1 MHPAGLAVSEAAAL
15 LAAFADVAVREAA
28 AARLATWVGAEELLV
43 FLLDPDVSALLP
55 PPGFRATVRGGAS
68 FRAFLKDAARP
79 GAHQAQV
86 EYPPSVTQTVLA
98 RVTQE
103 GLAFVLVAG
112 TPIQERL
119 AAVVAGSPLL
129 AALLHAENRKRVAEG
144 EAAVARAAGRRA
156 NDLANAL
163 DSARLE
169 LEHALGESARLNR
182 ELQENDRRKDEFLA
196 MLGHE
201 LRNPLAA
208 IRGALEVMRF
218 SKDAEHVHQAHAVVD
233 RQSAQLTRLVD
244 DLLDVS
250 RVSQGKIVLRPAPV
264 ALSDVVRN
272 AVETTRN
279 LVESRQH
286 QLEVDADSTAYAM
299 ADPARL
305 EQMVTN
311 LLTNAAKYTEPGG
324 RIRVSFRREKQ
335 LVVLRVEDD
344 GIGIAPEMLSQVF
357 DPFVQVTPSIDG
369 GVGGL
374 GIGLTLVKRL
384 AALHGGDITVTSE
397 RGKGSTFALQLP
409 AIDPPVPSSA
419 DTEPAR
425 TSSEHHKQILI
436 VDDNID
442 SGEMMAALLEAWG
455 HHPLHVADGPAA
467 LEAVAQRVPDV
478 VLLDIGLPGM
488 DGYEVAARI
497 RASYDPR
504 QVHIIALSGYGQE
517 EDRRKSRAAGCD
529 DHLVKPVDIAK
540 LESLLDG

>member
-1 MHPAGLAVSEAAAL
+1 MHLAGLAVSEAAAL
-15 LAAFADVAVREAA
+15 LAELADVAVREAA
-28 AARLATWVGAEELLV
+28 AARLATWVGAEHLLI
-43 FLLDPDVSALLP
+43 FLLDPGVSALLP
-55 PPGFRATVRGGAS
+55 APGFRATVRGGAS

-86 EYPPSVTQTVLA
+86 EYPPNVTQTVLA

-218 SKDAEHVHQAHAVVD
+218 SKHAEHVHQAHAVVD

-250 RVSQGKIVLRPAPV
+250 RVSQGKIVLRTAPV
-264 ALSDVVRN
+264 ALADVVRN
-272 AVETTRN
+272 AVETTRS

-286 QLEVDADSTAYAM
+286 RLEVDADSTAYAM

-357 DPFVQVTPSIDG
+357 DPFVQVTPSVDG

-425 TSSEHHKQILI
+425 TSSEQHKQILI

-467 LEAVAQRVPDV
+467 LEAMAQRVPDV